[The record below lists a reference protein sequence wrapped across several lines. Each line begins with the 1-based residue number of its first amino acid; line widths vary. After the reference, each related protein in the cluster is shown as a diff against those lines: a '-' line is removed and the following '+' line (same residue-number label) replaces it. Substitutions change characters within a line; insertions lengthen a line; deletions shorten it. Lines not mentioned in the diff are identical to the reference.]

1 MSDKKTTDWV
11 VAYASAIGNGHIQF
25 NIPCQD
31 SCAHK
36 RIDDN
41 WAIAVVADGAGSAR
55 LSHIGSDFVVR
66 NALHCFEEVL
76 ERTKWSEENFPSDKE
91 WRTEALRALQ
101 IVMQR
106 LLKFSEVKEHKFS
119 DLACTVLVTIY
130 SPFGALSVHIG
141 DGRAA
146 YSDKVGEWK
155 ALITPFRGDEANETV
170 FITSAIWTTDGV
182 DQFVLTDTLKT
193 KIRGFALMSDGCE
206 KGSFV
211 INVKDEETQKYYD
224 PNQPY
229 PKFFEP
235 NVHGLRQLKK
245 EGKTQEEINKLWE
258 GFLTAG
264 HKQFKHEI
272 DDKTMILGVIT
283 EDTEEHKPEPKEEKE
298 MPKTTPEPKK
308 DTPQEAPKA
317 ATTDTEDTPKDR

>member
-1 MSDKKTTDWV
+1 MLKGKFTAYVLDYYNIILFMSDKKKTDWV
-11 VAYASAIGNGHIQF
+11 VAYASVIGNGHIQF

-36 RIDDN
+36 KFDDT
-41 WAIAVVADGAGSAR
+41 WGIAVVADGAGSAK

-66 NALHCFEEVL
+66 NTLHCFEEIL
-76 ERTKWSEENFPSDKE
+76 ERTKWSEENFPTDKE
-91 WRTEALRALQ
+91 WRAEALRALQ

-106 LLKFSEVKEHKFS
+106 LMKFAEAKEHKFS
-119 DLACTVLVTIY
+119 ELACTVLATLY
-130 SPFGALSVHIG
+130 APFGALSVHIG

-146 YSDKVGEWK
+146 YSDEIGEWK

-182 DQFVLTDTLKT
+182 DQFVLTDTLRT
-193 KIRGFALMSDGCE
+193 KLRGFALMSDGCE

-211 INVKDEETQKYYD
+211 INVKDEKTQKYSD
-224 PNQPY
+224 PNQPF

-283 EDTEEHKPEPKEEKE
+283 EDIIED
-298 MPKTTPEPKK
+298 KK
-308 DTPQEAPKA
+308 QETKQVSAETNDENKV
-317 ATTDTEDTPKDR
+317 D